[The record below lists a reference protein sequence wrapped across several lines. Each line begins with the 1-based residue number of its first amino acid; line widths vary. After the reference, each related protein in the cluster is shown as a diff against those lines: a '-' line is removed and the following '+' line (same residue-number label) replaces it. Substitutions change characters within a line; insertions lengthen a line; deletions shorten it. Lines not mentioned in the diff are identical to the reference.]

1 MKVGQNCKVTY
12 FLYYYAHIFRKTF
25 YILLETNILYRK
37 RRGEFSM
44 KIQIGVILISLLIVG
59 PLWLEIAS
67 STEPQLN
74 DSKNYGNNVNSL
86 TAKSTQAIVTTF
98 NNYQKY
104 GENAIAISSS
114 SKEKSNMVILPAST
128 HTGEIFGW
136 WIRLVY
142 NGQTFEKKLDISI
155 TDFSD
160 KFLKHPEYGERIKF
174 NIDSDPEDDVEVIVG
189 FYWAVIG
196 DVNTNKDLTSL
207 ETRVRVRQL
216 PKTGSSGLGGI
227 EDINGNLEVWSEL
240 HVNLGLIKNK
250 GKGKSLT
257 NSPFQLVINLLE
269 KILNNKKSSIFFTNL
284 KNIIDKIIQNNNI
297 NKEISTSTLS
307 SSNDYFSIGA
317 GYRSP
322 EGQKIPMLMEKKF
335 SFAKDINWN
344 PLSIFNPTIFQHKTD
359 PGGEEPIELLYGF
372 QSYKEGEVTPTYD
385 IAFSVEFEPA
395 VYVETKFVP
404 TGGYVYYYF
413 DQKSQKSSQ
422 TKVTFSSNI
431 IKGDGENVPGLSLIF
446 DKIDSYLAS
455 RGRWMCFDLDLKG
468 FQYKA
473 SHEFDIGL
481 EVSVPDA
488 FEEKVELKQI
498 PKMVDFEWGLD
509 LDLNLL
515 PNIFD
520 VTFGGYLEL
529 DMSSKL
535 GEVTIYYPKTG
546 TESPESP
553 FLKVKDIPSY
563 QKLSAESSLSMVNGS
578 LLKVDVG
585 GYVDLTMS
593 SELNRVTMYY
603 PKASDTDPE
612 IVFIDIPEGI
622 PSKTR
627 IGADARLYVDIDN
640 LQNPSNNVYGRIYH
654 DCSSNLDE
662 IQMFLPGLEIP
673 VVEITDIPA
682 DSSAEAG
689 VHWNQLQGFG
699 HASRGYIGGI
709 DPINLYLEYGGIT
722 LSNTLEIRE
731 GYISTNFKI
740 GESGYFYFDTSRKM
754 FANTFSFESLDTG
767 DALALTV
774 DEVSADRLKAN
785 WDIDTSGEDL
795 KINELTF
802 GGIVD
807 TITNLHFDLDYKG
820 KVASLDLDWALG
832 DDGKVL
838 VDFAQDEPIR
848 LDFDMSNDTS
858 NYDLRGFVELPAN
871 PHFDMDWKWWQ
882 GESATDPGYFKIN
895 EHTTQKSIEDINL
908 YFTYQDTWGA
918 EVNLADAGI
927 YVSVDWYW
935 YNLFLYIWPVIDI
948 YGDLDLHLLLDG
960 DWYYNVEDWINP

>member
-1 MKVGQNCKVTY
+1 
-12 FLYYYAHIFRKTF
+12 
-25 YILLETNILYRK
+25 
-37 RRGEFSM
+37 M
-44 KIQIGVILISLLIVG
+44 KIQIGVIIISLMMVG

-67 STEPQLN
+67 SNESQFSNSNLN
-74 DSKNYGNNVNSL
+74 SENVTSL
-86 TAKSTQAIVTTF
+86 TAQSTQAILNTFKNYIKNGEKIVEQTTSL
-98 NNYQKY
+98 N
-104 GENAIAISSS
+104 
-114 SKEKSNMVILPAST
+114 EKSSNVILPASA
-128 HTGEIFGW
+128 HAGEIFGW

-155 TDFSD
+155 TDFKD
-160 KFLKHPEYGERIKF
+160 KFLKHPEYGEHLKF
-174 NIDSDPEDDVEVIVG
+174 NVDSDPEDDVEVIVG
-189 FYWAVIG
+189 FYWSVIG

-216 PKTGSSGLGGI
+216 PKTDSSDVGGI
-227 EDINGNLEVWSEL
+227 DDINGELEVWSEL

-250 GKGKSLT
+250 GKGKSVT
-257 NSPFQLVINLLE
+257 NSPFEFIISLLE
-269 KILNNKKSSIFFTNL
+269 KIFNNKKTSAFFTNL
-284 KNIIDKIIQNNNI
+284 KNIVYKLIPNNNLV
-297 NKEISTSTLS
+297 KETFASTPISN
-307 SSNDYFSIGA
+307 NDYFSIGA

-335 SFAKDINWN
+335 SFAKDLNWN
-344 PLSIFNPTIFQHKTD
+344 PLSVFNPTIFQHKMD
-359 PGGEEPIELLYGF
+359 PGGEDPVELLYGF
-372 QSYKEGEVTPTYD
+372 QSYKEGETTPTYD

-413 DQKSQKSSQ
+413 DQKSKKTTQ
-422 TKVTFSSNI
+422 TRVTFTSNI
-431 IKGDGENVPGLSLIF
+431 LKGDGENVPGLSLIF
-446 DKIDSYLAS
+446 DKIDSYMAN
-455 RGRWMCFDLDLKG
+455 RGRWICFDLDLKG

-481 EVSVPDA
+481 EVSVPDS

-498 PKMVDFEWGLD
+498 PKKVDFEWGVD
-509 LDLNLL
+509 LDLKLL

-520 VTFGGYLEL
+520 VKFGGYLEL

-535 GEVTIYYPKTG
+535 GEVAIYYPKTD
-546 TESPESP
+546 TESPEST
-553 FLKVKDIPSY
+553 FIRVQDIPSY

-603 PKASDTDPE
+603 PRASDTDPE
-612 IVFIDIPEGI
+612 IVFIDVPEGI
-622 PSKTR
+622 PRETR
-627 IGADARLYVDIDN
+627 IGAEAKLYVDIDN
-640 LQNPSNNVYGRIYH
+640 LQNPSNNVYGRVYH
-654 DCSSNLDE
+654 TSTSNLDA
-662 IQMFLPGLEIP
+662 IQMFLPGVEIP

-682 DSSAEAG
+682 VSSAEAG
-689 VHWNQLQGFG
+689 VHWNLLQGYG

-709 DPINLYLEYGGIT
+709 DPIKFYLEYGGIT
-722 LSNTLEIRE
+722 IDNTLEIQE

-754 FANTFSFESLDTG
+754 FANTFSFGSLDTG

-785 WDIDTSGEDL
+785 WNIDTSGEQL
-795 KINELTF
+795 KINKLTF

-832 DDGKVL
+832 DDGRVL
-838 VDFAQDEPIR
+838 VDFMQDEPIR
-848 LDFDMSNDTS
+848 LDFDMSNETG
-858 NYDLRGFVELPAN
+858 NYDLRGFVDLPAH

-882 GESATDPGYFKIN
+882 GQSATDPGYFKIN
-895 EHTTQKSIEDINL
+895 EHTTQKSINDINL

-918 EVNLADAGI
+918 EVNLANAGI
-927 YVSVDWYW
+927 YVCVDWYW

>member
-1 MKVGQNCKVTY
+1 
-12 FLYYYAHIFRKTF
+12 
-25 YILLETNILYRK
+25 
-37 RRGEFSM
+37 M
-44 KIQIGVILISLLIVG
+44 KIQIGVIIISLMMVG

-67 STEPQLN
+67 SNKSQFN
-74 DSKNYGNNVNSL
+74 DSKSYLESSTSL
-86 TAKSTQAIVTTF
+86 TSQSTKAVLNTF
-98 NNYQKY
+98 NNYLKY
-104 GENAIAISSS
+104 GENIITQCSSP
-114 SKEKSNMVILPAST
+114 KEKTSDVILPASA
-128 HTGEIFGW
+128 HAGEIFGW

-155 TDFSD
+155 NDFSD
-160 KFLKHPEYGERIKF
+160 KFLKHPEYGEHLKF
-174 NIDSDPEDDVEVIVG
+174 NIDSDPEEDIEVIVG

-216 PKTGSSGLGGI
+216 PKTDSSSVGGI
-227 EDINGNLEVWSEL
+227 EDMDGSLEVWSEL

-257 NSPFQLVINLLE
+257 SSPLEFIINLLE
-269 KILNNKKSSIFFTNL
+269 KILNKKTTSFFTNL
-284 KNIIDKIIQNNNI
+284 KNTINKLFQNNNL
-297 NKEISTSTLS
+297 NKETSPLNS
-307 SSNDYFSIGA
+307 NNDYFSIGA

-322 EGQKIPMLMEKKF
+322 EGHKIPMLMEKKF

-344 PLSIFNPTIFQHKTD
+344 PLSIFNPTIFQHKMD
-359 PGGEEPIELLYGF
+359 PGGEDPVELLYGF
-372 QSYKEGEVTPTYD
+372 QSYKEGETTPTYD

-413 DQKSQKSSQ
+413 DQKSKKSSQ
-422 TKVTFSSNI
+422 TRVTFTSNI
-431 IKGDGENVPGLSLIF
+431 LKGDGENVPGLSLIF
-446 DKIDSYLAS
+446 DKIDGYLAN
-455 RGRWMCFDLDLKG
+455 RGRWICLDLDLKG

-498 PKMVDFEWGLD
+498 PKAVDFEWGVD
-509 LDLNLL
+509 LDLKLL

-529 DMSSKL
+529 DMSDKL
-535 GEVTIYYPKTG
+535 GEITIYYPKTG

-553 FLKVKDIPSY
+553 FIKVQDIPSY

-585 GYVDLTMS
+585 GYIDLTMS
-593 SELNRVTMYY
+593 SELNKVTMYY
-603 PKASDTDPE
+603 PKASQSDPE
-612 IVFIDIPEGI
+612 LVFIDVPEGI
-622 PSKTR
+622 PRKTR
-627 IGADARLYVDIDN
+627 IGAEARLSVDIDN

-654 DCSSNLDE
+654 DCSSNLDA

-682 DSSAEAG
+682 DSLAEAG
-689 VHWNQLQGFG
+689 VYWNQLQGYAY
-699 HASRGYIGGI
+699 ASRGYIGGI
-709 DPINLYLEYGGIT
+709 DPIKLYLEYGGIT
-722 LSNTLEIRE
+722 INNTLEIME

-740 GESGYFYFDTSRKM
+740 GESGYFFFDTSRKM
-754 FANTFSFESLDTG
+754 FANTFSFDSQDTG
-767 DALALTV
+767 DSLALTV
-774 DEVSADRLKAN
+774 DEVSADKLKAN
-785 WDIDTSGEDL
+785 WDIDTSGEQL
-795 KINELTF
+795 KINKLTF

-807 TITNLHFDLDYKG
+807 TITNLHFDIDYKG

-832 DDGKVL
+832 DDGRVM
-838 VDFAQDEPIR
+838 VDFEQDEPIR
-848 LDFDMSNDTS
+848 LDFDMSNDTT
-858 NYDLRGFVELPAN
+858 NYDLRGYVELPAN

-895 EHTTQKSIEDINL
+895 EHTTQKSINDINL

-918 EVNLADAGI
+918 ELNLANAGI
-927 YVSVDWYW
+927 YVCVDWYW